1 MANVISN
8 YDQSM
13 TTSIT
18 SSKMKQIVR
27 HTHDLTFMKVVGLV
41 IKIAGILFLSTIET
55 LYVTLCALKNMLTLN
70 MRGLK
75 RSFRTECCVIAS
87 IVSCV
92 VSLARVCIMRK
103 PISIY
108 LDADNH
114 KYVYYNNSDRAESN
128 SEDGLLHF
136 VNSDRAE
143 SNSED
148 GLLHFVYP
156 IDDPVA
162 PRVNGNVT
170 TEPNGDGIWYDEHGN
185 PHASL

>member
-18 SSKMKQIVR
+18 SRKMNQIVR
-27 HTHDLTFMKVVGLV
+27 QTHDLTFVKMVGLV

-55 LYVTLCALKNMLTLN
+55 LYVTLSALKDMLTLN

-92 VSLARVCIMRK
+92 VSLARICIMRE

-108 LDADNH
+108 LDAANH
-114 KYVYYNNSDRAESN
+114 TYVYYNNRDRANTN
-128 SEDGLLHF
+128 SDVLYEFSEPASEEDLRFSGVVEDGIMY
-136 VNSDRAE
+136 DK
-143 SNSED
+143 
-148 GLLHFVYP
+148 
-156 IDDPVA
+156 
-162 PRVNGNVT
+162 NGHVT
-170 TEPNGDGIWYDEHGN
+170 TQPNEDGIWYDEHRD
-185 PHASL
+185 PHASV